1 MIPCSSAPF
10 CAVAT
15 RLALAAALVLQTIS
29 GGRNVFAAEPETAH
43 LTVEATAVVRPV
55 DGRFFGLNA
64 TIWDE
69 AFATAETK
77 ALLASAGTRVLRFTG
92 GSLSNEYHWKT
103 NTTLGNTWTWAT
115 SFDEFATVATALNAC
130 VFLTVNYGTGTPEEA
145 AEWVTYSN
153 VTNRYGFKF
162 WEIGNENYGFW
173 ETDTQAVPHDPYTY
187 AMRAKEY
194 IAQMKAAD
202 PTVRVGVVVITGE
215 DSYVNNLRH
224 PATNPRTGRV
234 HNGWTPVL
242 LTTFRSLGI
251 TPDFAIYHRYEQPP
265 GRESDAVLL
274 QSARTWPDDARDL
287 RQQLTD
293 YLGPAGAGVELVVTE
308 NNSVH
313 SNPGKQTTSLVNGL
327 FLADSVGNLLQTEFN
342 VLLWWAVRNSQE
354 PGNNNSSGLYG
365 WRPYGDYGV
374 ISTLSAGG
382 SATSYEPYP
391 TYYVA
396 KLVSRFA
403 HGGDRVVQARSDHLL
418 LPVFAVRG
426 SDGSL
431 SLLVINKSPAATFT
445 AAIDI
450 TGFVPHPAAVVYSYG
465 IPQDDAAR
473 TGNGSPD
480 LASCTLPIPGS
491 TFTATFAP
499 YSATVVSMQPSPTP
513 RVIRKV
519 LRRDRTP

>member
-1 MIPCSSAPF
+1 
-10 CAVAT
+10 VARSGFPPAAALAT
-15 RLALAAALVLQTIS
+15 GLALAVLQTIS
-29 GGRNVFAAEPETAH
+29 SGPDVFAAEPATAH
-43 LTVEATAVVRPV
+43 VTVDATATVRPV

-69 AFATAETK
+69 AFATAETT

-92 GSLSNEYHWKT
+92 GSLSNQYHWKT
-103 NTTLGNTWTWAT
+103 NTTLANTWTWAMG
-115 SFDEFATVATALNAC
+115 FDEFAKVATTLNAC
-130 VFLTVNYGTGTPEEA
+130 VFITVNYGTGTPEEA

-153 VTNRYGFKF
+153 VTNGYGFKF

-215 DSYVNNLRH
+215 DSYVNNLSH

-242 LTTFRSLGI
+242 LTTFRSLGV
-251 TPDFAIYHRYEQPP
+251 TPDFAIYHRYDQAP
-265 GRESDAVLL
+265 GAESDAALL
-274 QSARTWPDDARDL
+274 QSARTWRDDARDL

-293 YLGPAGAGVELVVTE
+293 YLGAASASVELVVTE
-308 NNSVH
+308 NNSVYT
-313 SNPGKQTTSLVNGL
+313 NPGKQTTSLVNGL

-342 VLLWWAVRNSQE
+342 VLLWWDVRNSQE
-354 PGNNNSSGLYG
+354 TGNNNSGGLYG

-403 HGGDRVVQARSDHLL
+403 HGGDLVVQARSDHTLL
-418 LPVFAVRG
+418 SVFAVRG

-431 SLLVINKSPAATFT
+431 RLLVINKSPTAAFAAT
-445 AAIDI
+445 IELN
-450 TGFVPHPAAVVYSYG
+450 GFVPHPTAASESYG

-480 LASCTLPIPGS
+480 LVSSTLEIPGS

-513 RVIRKV
+513 RVMRKV
-519 LRRDRTP
+519 LRRVEAP